1 MKNVDSTNSN
11 ILNLNLKNSPSIQPR
26 ISMST
31 FVVLVIGAALASLV
45 FYIVPVSKVILLFSA
60 LFVTALIIYSP
71 YYGLLFTIFV
81 EFSGIVWGFDITM
94 GFFALVILT
103 SFSWALKKAISL
115 EWEIYWDSLYI
126 WIGAFLT
133 VVLLSV
139 FVAMDQ
145 IESLSILLLY
155 FKLGLYY
162 FLITQILDSKQKI
175 KDALVMIIFATM
187 FSVIVGLIGIFIPLP
202 VLGSSLQTWRFRGL
216 TSDPNILG
224 LHLLIIIPL
233 LFLLFFEKKKL
244 IDKTW
249 VGFLFLFSVLGLV
262 ATFSRSSTIGLAVI
276 LSYLFYRYR
285 RNKIIIILVG
295 LLFFVAIYFVPADFW
310 QRILS
315 VGNIQQ
321 DPSLRWRAEL
331 YKGAWHLFIQHPL
344 LGIGAGN
351 FVLQSHIFTAQHL
364 AVHNTL
370 LEVAVETGIVGLSLF
385 LIIIGVA
392 LIRLKHAMHFFRWQG
407 DSILSLYSLGLMVAF
422 LGIFV
427 VSFFYS
433 IEEYFV
439 LWTMF
444 ALGSAFYYVEDDEKA
459 QFK

>member
-1 MKNVDSTNSN
+1 MKNIDSKNSTMV
-11 ILNLNLKNSPSIQPR
+11 NLNFQNSPSIQSP
-26 ISMST
+26 ISISVFLILVMS
-31 FVVLVIGAALASLV
+31 AALASLV
-45 FYIVPVSKVILLFSA
+45 FYIVPVSKIILLLSA
-60 LFVTALIIYSP
+60 LLVTALIIYSP

-81 EFSGIVWGFDITM
+81 EFSGIVWGFDIKM

-103 SFSWALKKAISL
+103 SFSWLLKKVISI
-115 EWEIYWDSLYI
+115 EWEIHWDSLYI

-139 FVAMDQ
+139 FVAMNQ
-145 IESLSILLLY
+145 IKSLSILLLY

-162 FLITQILDSKQKI
+162 FLITQILDTKQKI
-175 KDALVMIIFATM
+175 KDTLVMIIFATM
-187 FSVIVGLIGIFIPLP
+187 FSVIVGLIGIFVPLP

-216 TSDPNILG
+216 TSDPNMLG

-244 IDKTW
+244 IDKSW
-249 VGFLFLFSVLGLV
+249 VGFLFLFSVLALI

-276 LSYLFYRYR
+276 LTYLFYRYR
-285 RNKIIIILVG
+285 TNKIIIVLVG

-310 QRILS
+310 ERILS

-370 LEVAVETGIVGLSLF
+370 LEVATETGIIGLSFFLTIICVVLF
-385 LIIIGVA
+385 
-392 LIRLKHAMHFFRWQG
+392 RLKNVMDFFRRQG
-407 DSILSLYSLGLMVAF
+407 DSILSLYSLGLLVSF

-433 IEEYFV
+433 VEEYFV

-444 ALGSAFYYVEDDEKA
+444 ALGSAFYYVGNDDKA
-459 QFK
+459 QIE